1 MNKTEKIA
9 MVKALV
15 LNDPAAT
22 DPVVTVYLSIAAN
35 KMLERLYPYD
45 TDKGESDIPDR
56 YATLQCELSARLFL
70 RRGSEGETSHEE
82 NGVNRAYATV
92 DDEDI
97 LCRITPFAKVGG

>member
-1 MNKTEKIA
+1 MNNTEKRA

-22 DPVVTVYLSIAAN
+22 DAVITVYLSIAAN

>member
-1 MNKTEKIA
+1 MTNSEKIA

-22 DPVVTVYLSIAAN
+22 DAVVTVYLSIAAN

>member
-1 MNKTEKIA
+1 MTNTEKIA

-22 DPVVTVYLSIAAN
+22 DAVVTVYISIAAN

-45 TDKGESDIPDR
+45 TGKGESDIPDR